1 MKAIFKIEEYLPE
14 THQILVRFARLHAPK
29 LIDEYRAVAV
39 DYSKLDCRDV
49 ETFTQSLMRRVGD
62 DQIKIHEENEPI
74 KNKAENVSGE
84 LDISSLVGRV
94 IECKMDNYKRTIL
107 KMRRVEL

>member
-14 THQILVRFARLHAPK
+14 THQIVVRFARLHAPK

-49 ETFTQSLMRRVGD
+49 ESFTQSLMRRVGD

-74 KNKAENVSGE
+74 KNKAVHPKAMKPFFIFVSAPQ
-84 LDISSLVGRV
+84 ISRKKAP
-94 IECKMDNYKRTIL
+94 IIIPII
-107 KMRRVEL
+107 